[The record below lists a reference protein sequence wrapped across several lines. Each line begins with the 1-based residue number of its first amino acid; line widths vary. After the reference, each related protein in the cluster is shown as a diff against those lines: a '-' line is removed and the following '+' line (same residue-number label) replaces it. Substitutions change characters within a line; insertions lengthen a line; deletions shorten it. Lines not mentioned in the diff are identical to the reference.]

1 MTTGSQSILRLP
13 SLSRRSLAAEL
24 RALWAVARKEWF
36 YFIRYPTWVISLF
49 VWPIIFPLGYV
60 LSARALAGPDG
71 SGLALFIQAT
81 GVQDYLG
88 YIVIGTTVWMWQN
101 VVLWN
106 VGFALRQE
114 QMRGTLEANW
124 LSPTWRFSFLI
135 GNSLAQMITMSMFLL
150 TSAIEYRLFFG
161 VHLNG
166 SPWNALLVTLAAIP
180 SIYGLGMAFASLV
193 IAAKEANAFVYLVRG
208 FVMIFCGISY
218 PVAVL
223 PGWMQSVAKW
233 LPQTYIINGMR
244 SAMLGNASLAD
255 LRADLIPL
263 ALFGAF
269 WLVVGYAVFQ
279 WMERRARRT
288 GAISQY

>member
-1 MTTGSQSILRLP
+1 MATGSQTIVRLP

-49 VWPIIFPLGYV
+49 IWPIIFPLGYV

-71 SGLALFIQAT
+71 SGLALFTQAT
-81 GVQDYLG
+81 GMQDYLG
-88 YIVIGTTVWMWQN
+88 FIVIGTTVWMWQN

-106 VGFALRQE
+106 VGFTLRQE

-124 LSPTWRFSFLI
+124 LTPTWRFSFLI
-135 GNSLAQMITMSMFLL
+135 GNTLAQMVTMGMFLL
-150 TSAIEYRLFFG
+150 MSAIEYRLIFG

-166 SPWNALLVTLAAIP
+166 SLWNGLLVTLAAVP

-193 IAAKEANAFVYLVRG
+193 ISAKEANAFVYLVRG

-218 PVAVL
+218 PVSIL

-244 SAMLGNASLAD
+244 SALLGNARLAD
-255 LRADLIPL
+255 LRVDLVPL

-269 WLVVGYAVFQ
+269 WLVVGFLVFR

>member
-1 MTTGSQSILRLP
+1 MATISPPVVRLP
-13 SLSRRSLAAEL
+13 SLSRHTFIAEL

-36 YFIRYPTWVISLF
+36 YFVRYPTWVISLF
-49 VWPIIFPLGYV
+49 IWPMIFPLGYV

-81 GVQDYLG
+81 GMKDYLG

-101 VVLWN
+101 IVLWN
-106 VGFALRQE
+106 VGFTLREE
-114 QMRGTLEANW
+114 QVRGTLEANW

-135 GNSLAQMITMSMFLL
+135 GNSLAQMLTMGIFLL
-150 TSAIEYRLFFG
+150 VSALEYRFIFG

-166 SPWNALLVTLAAIP
+166 SLLNVLLVMLASIP
-180 SIYGLGMAFASLV
+180 SIYGLGIAFASLV
-193 IAAKEANAFVYLVRG
+193 ISAKEANAFVFLVRG

-218 PVAVL
+218 PIAVL
-223 PGWMQSVAKW
+223 PLWMQSVAKW
-233 LPQTYIINGMR
+233 LPQTYIINGIR
-244 SAMLGNASLAD
+244 SAALGNASLAA
-255 LRADLIPL
+255 LAADLIPL
-263 ALFGAF
+263 VLFGAF
-269 WLVVGYAVFQ
+269 WLLAGYLLFS